1 MSFLEVLS
9 LVVILLIAVA
19 WYLTYTAA
27 RLDRLHTRVEST
39 YAALDAQ
46 LVRRAEAV
54 LELANSG
61 ALDPA
66 GALIVAGAATD
77 SLEAGDAA
85 QVERE
90 AIESELTHALRLV
103 TAAGQAGTQSA
114 TREQNVDDSVRTE
127 ALTRLDDAHQRVTMA
142 RRFHNDAITDV
153 LRLRRNLLVRVFRL
167 AGYTD
172 LPRTVEFDDDLPLRR

>member
-1 MSFLEVLS
+1 MSVLEIVT
-9 LVVILLIAVA
+9 LVVAVLIAFA

-27 RLDRLHTRVEST
+27 RLDRLHTRMEGT

-77 SLEAGDAA
+77 SLEGGEVDQA
-85 QVERE
+85 ERE
-90 AIESELTHALRLV
+90 AIESELTQAIRLV
-103 TAAGQAGTQSA
+103 VPDATGKGGNGSRDAA
-114 TREQNVDDSVRTE
+114 TE
-127 ALTRLDDAHQRVTMA
+127 ATHRLDDAHHRVTMA
-142 RRFHNDAITDV
+142 RRFHNDAVTDV
-153 LRLRRNLLVRVFRL
+153 LRLRRNPLVRAFRL

-172 LPRTVEFDDDLPLRR
+172 LPRTVEFDDDLAVRR

>member
-1 MSFLEVLS
+1 MSVLETVT
-9 LVVILLIAVA
+9 LVVAVLIAVA

-27 RLDRLHTRVEST
+27 RLDRLHTRMEGT

-77 SLEAGDAA
+77 SLEGGDAD
-85 QVERE
+85 QSDRE
-90 AIESELTHALRLV
+90 AIESELTQTIRLV
-103 TAAGQAGTQSA
+103 VPPPSGAVEQGTGDAADEA
-114 TREQNVDDSVRTE
+114 TR
-127 ALTRLDDAHQRVTMA
+127 RLDDAHHRVTMA
-142 RRFHNDAITDV
+142 RRFHNDAVTDV
-153 LRLRRNLLVRVFRL
+153 LRLRRNPLVRAFRL

-172 LPRTVEFDDDLPLRR
+172 LPRTVEFDDDLPARR